1 MMHQVSITSKNRGQE
16 QKQQRILLGLV
27 VECGVPDQQAMISE
41 TLRILKTLC
50 QLQITGAV
58 LEDEMNLVRGLCAFC
73 TSRKMKEMTPPMTW
87 YIPSLPHT
95 CHVMLEH
102 ASLNPQHY
110 SPVREPIYLAWILA
124 QDDLKFVATRRV
136 YCVLSHMNST

>member
-1 MMHQVSITSKNRGQE
+1 MTSKNRGQE

-73 TSRKMKEMTPPMTW
+73 TSRKMKEMTPPMT
-87 YIPSLPHT
+87 
-95 CHVMLEH
+95 
-102 ASLNPQHY
+102 
-110 SPVREPIYLAWILA
+110 
-124 QDDLKFVATRRV
+124 
-136 YCVLSHMNST
+136 